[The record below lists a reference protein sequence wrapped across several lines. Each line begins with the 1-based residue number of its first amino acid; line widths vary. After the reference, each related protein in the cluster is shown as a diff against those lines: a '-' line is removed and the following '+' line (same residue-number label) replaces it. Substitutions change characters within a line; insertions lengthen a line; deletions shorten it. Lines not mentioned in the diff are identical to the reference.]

1 MTQETAPTV
10 PLATAPEV
18 SMDASR
24 PGQVHPTALQQQAAP
39 EEAPQRVNPLLDRSE
54 PQNLTDAHLEGA
66 SEDEPVE
73 TQETPE
79 DSTEQEAPATLADMV
94 GSELMQDPGCSLVA
108 RGLERLCADK
118 VDHNR
123 AFGNAIENDDA
134 RFIDEAYLREVLGD
148 DAEEAIASAKYL
160 LDYAGTYAEKL
171 QQTLYESVPGG
182 EAAVQ
187 LAAKHFN
194 STATAEDK
202 HLVATLL
209 DSGNM
214 EYMQHAI
221 RLITD
226 RAKWVM
232 PKHTAQTFGTPT
244 ALQPLSREEFGK
256 AVLDNPS
263 MTSAEYEKLR
273 ARLAAGL
280 R

>member
-1 MTQETAPTV
+1 MSQETAPAV
-10 PLATAPEV
+10 PLATAPEMSV
-18 SMDASR
+18 DASQ
-24 PGQVHPTALQQQAAP
+24 PGTVRPTALQTQAAP
-39 EEAPQRVNPLLDRSE
+39 EEEPQGVNPLLDRSE
-54 PQNLTDAHLEGA
+54 PQNLTDAHLEGT

-73 TQETPE
+73 AQETPE
-79 DSTEQEAPATLADMV
+79 DSTEQAEPATLADMV

-108 RGLERLCADK
+108 RSLERLCTDK

-171 QQTLYESVPGG
+171 QQSLYESVPGG
-182 EAAVQ
+182 EEAVQ

-202 HLVATLL
+202 RLVATLL

-226 RAKWVM
+226 RAKGVM
-232 PKHTAQTFGTPT
+232 PQHKAQAFGTPT
-244 ALQPLSREEFGK
+244 ALQPLSRAEFGK

-263 MTSAEYEKLR
+263 MTPAEYEKLR

>member
-18 SMDASR
+18 SMDASQ
-24 PGQVHPTALQQQAAP
+24 PGQVRPTALQQQAAP
-39 EEAPQRVNPLLDRSE
+39 EEAPESINPLLDRSE

-73 TQETPE
+73 TQDTPE

-108 RGLERLCADK
+108 RGLERLCTDK

-202 HLVATLL
+202 RLVATLL

-226 RAKWVM
+226 RAKGVM
-232 PKHTAQTFGTPT
+232 PQHTAQTFGTPT
-244 ALQPLSREEFGK
+244 ALQPLSRAEFGK

-263 MTSAEYEKLR
+263 MTPAEYEKLR

>member
-1 MTQETAPTV
+1 MSQETAPAV
-10 PLATAPEV
+10 PLATAPEMSV
-18 SMDASR
+18 DASQ
-24 PGQVHPTALQQQAAP
+24 PGTVRPTALQTQAAP
-39 EEAPQRVNPLLDRSE
+39 EEETQGVNPLLDRSE
-54 PQNLTDAHLEGA
+54 PQNLTDAHLERT

-73 TQETPE
+73 AQETPE
-79 DSTEQEAPATLADMV
+79 DSTEQAEPATLADMV

-108 RGLERLCADK
+108 RSLERLCTDK

-160 LDYAGTYAEKL
+160 LDYADTYAEKL
-171 QQTLYESVPGG
+171 QQSLYESVPGG
-182 EAAVQ
+182 EEAVQ

-202 HLVATLL
+202 RLVATLL

-226 RAKWVM
+226 RAKGVM
-232 PKHTAQTFGTPT
+232 PQHKAQTFGTPT
-244 ALQPLSREEFGK
+244 ALQPLSRAEFGK

-263 MTSAEYEKLR
+263 MTPAEYEKLR